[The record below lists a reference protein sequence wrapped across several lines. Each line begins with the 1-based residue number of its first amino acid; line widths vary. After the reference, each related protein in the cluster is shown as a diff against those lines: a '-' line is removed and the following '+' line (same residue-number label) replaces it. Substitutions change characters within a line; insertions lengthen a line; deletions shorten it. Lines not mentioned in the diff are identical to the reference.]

1 MPATALRIIDADTTQ
16 LAATIGGVEWS
27 GIRCHLENGV
37 IVVDGDG
44 EIPDA
49 VREWIAAGNVPTPF
63 ALSTMDLLAYA
74 NAKQWALATG
84 GFVYTPPGG
93 SPYPRFATTVD
104 ALSLM
109 AGKVQRLDQ
118 PSPPVS
124 FLWQF
129 DAVTFVAIPAADFTA
144 AAVACADFVQET
156 FDTLAEVT
164 ARIVGP
170 GADIAT
176 FADIDAATWP
186 AAHN

>member
-1 MPATALRIIDADTTQ
+1 MQKYVNGELVDLTPEEEAEHAAA
-16 LAATIGGVEWS
+16 LAAQPS
-27 GIRCHLENGV
+27 
-37 IVVDGDG
+37 
-44 EIPDA
+44 
-49 VREWIAAGNVPTPF
+49 VPE
-63 ALSTMDLLAYA
+63 LLAYA

-93 SPYPRFATTVD
+93 SPYPRFVTTVD